1 MHSIK
6 TLLNLNDPGWGRS
19 AGQSGGAGHA
29 GANGANGAG
38 ESSSQPSQP
47 GSPPQ
52 EGASAPAPQRPVIV
66 PPPQQPQ
73 RPAGRQDG
81 PPDLDEVWRDFSNK
95 LGSLFGNKPQRG
107 NGGHGGKG
115 PRLPGHGTPPQLP
128 KGSPKALGIGLVLLV
143 GLWLASGFMIV
154 QEGQVAV
161 VTRFGQYTKS
171 LTPGLQWRIPYPVED
186 HQMVNVAQ
194 LRTFEVGFRGS
205 ARNKVLPEAL
215 MLTTDEN
222 IVDMQFV
229 VQYRLSP
236 GGAPDYLFKTAQPDE
251 AVRQA
256 AETAMREIVGKK
268 PMDFVLYSGRTEVAA
283 EVQTLIQ
290 SILDRYQTGIQV
302 STVAIQ
308 NVQPPEQVQAAF
320 DDAVKAG
327 QDRERLINEGNAY
340 SNQVLPEAQGQAAR
354 MLEEAEGYRAK
365 VVGDARGDSAR
376 FISVEVEYS
385 KAPDITRQRMYLST
399 MQDILRDVSKVV
411 VDTDASSNMLYVPLD
426 KLVNR
431 DGVNRSGSQ
440 PAAPMVGAALS
451 SDGGLSPAA
460 ARATTPQNRPAS
472 VRGLS
477 PYDSLPQSAA
487 ALQNPLSSTR
497 YPR

>member
-6 TLLNLNDPGWGRS
+6 TLLNLNDPGWGRG
-19 AGQSGGAGHA
+19 AGKAGGAGSP
-29 GANGANGAG
+29 GTNGAAPPGA
-38 ESSSQPSQP
+38 QPPASGSQP
-47 GSPPQ
+47 GSPQP
-52 EGASAPAPQRPVIV
+52 SA
-66 PPPQQPQ
+66 PPQQPQ
-73 RPAGRQDG
+73 APQQPPVPLRPQGRQDG

-95 LGSLFGNKPQRG
+95 LGTLFGNKPRRGGNGANGG
-107 NGGHGGKG
+107 NGGGQRPNGA
-115 PRLPGHGTPPQLP
+115 PPKIP
-128 KGSPKALGIGLVLLV
+128 KGSPKALGVGLVLLV

-154 QEGQVAV
+154 QEGEVAV
-161 VTRFGQYTKS
+161 VTRFGQYSKS
-171 LTPGLQWRIPYPVED
+171 LNPGLQWRIPYPIED

-290 SILDRYQTGIQV
+290 SILDLYQTGIQV

-376 FISVEVEYS
+376 FASVEVEYS

-411 VDTDASSNMLYVPLD
+411 IDTDASSNMLYVPLD
-426 KLVNR
+426 QLTGRNANR
-431 DGVNRSGSQ
+431 AGAQPSAPVAGS
-440 PAAPMVGAALS
+440 AMA
-451 SDGGLSPAA
+451 SDGGVLPAA
-460 ARATTPQNRPAS
+460 ARGSGGAAQNRAAS

-477 PYDSLPQSAA
+477 PYDSLPQSNN
-487 ALQNPLSSTR
+487 ALPNPLSSTL